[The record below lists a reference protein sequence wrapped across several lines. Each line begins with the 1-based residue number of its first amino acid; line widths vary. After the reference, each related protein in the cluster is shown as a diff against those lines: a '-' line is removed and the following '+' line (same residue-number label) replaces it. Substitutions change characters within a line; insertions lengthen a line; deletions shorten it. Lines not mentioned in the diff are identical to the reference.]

1 MAAQTPTVQFYEGI
15 PETISDVR
23 LRQNKSTGDR
33 SALLVFEKMEAIEQF
48 KSFRNEFSK
57 ALKMIDEEGVITIE
71 PSGVKFI
78 FGGPEGDDLVR
89 VECIIDIDR
98 EDHWERFM
106 RFMYRYADANG
117 MAYGENPSRGKTG

>member
-1 MAAQTPTVQFYEGI
+1 MTAQTPTVQFYEGI
-15 PETISDVR
+15 PEVISDVR

-33 SALLVFEKMEAIEQF
+33 SALLIFERMEAIEQF

-78 FGGPEGDDLVR
+78 FGGPEGDDLMR
-89 VECIIDIDR
+89 VECILDIDR

-106 RFMYRYADANG
+106 RFMHRYAEANG
-117 MAYGENPSRGKTG
+117 MAYGENPS